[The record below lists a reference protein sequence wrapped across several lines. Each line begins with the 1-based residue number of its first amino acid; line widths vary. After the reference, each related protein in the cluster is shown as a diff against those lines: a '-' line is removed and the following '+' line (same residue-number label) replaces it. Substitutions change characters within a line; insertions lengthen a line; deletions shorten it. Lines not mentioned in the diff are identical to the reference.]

1 MRSTLKTRLLFSS
14 LFAVLITVAVLV
26 SISSYFIR
34 NNALENTQHE
44 IDQLANTFAEGIG
57 LWMQDRKMAITS
69 LKKTIE
75 ADPSVQITPYLL
87 QAHNGMGFA
96 LTYFG
101 DEQGNMYRQDPAL
114 NVANYDPRIRPWYMD
129 AKAANAIVMT
139 APYVSATLK
148 KQVVTIAEPVTVS
161 GSLFGVAAANLTI
174 DQLTDAVQRLQ
185 VPGKGY
191 TIMVD
196 KTGLII
202 SHPKSQLNNEQLNKI
217 DNSFTP
223 SWLSQRAN
231 ANTLEERELDGE
243 TQLIYVAAVPSTDWE
258 LVFVMNKDEIMS
270 QATTL
275 AWWMSAVG
283 AGLLVIF
290 GLVLVAIFKIQFKDL
305 ERVALALND
314 IAEGD
319 GDLTVRIHTANS
331 HDEIGILAS
340 GFNRFVERLHGMIS
354 RMHKIAGQLEYQAQG
369 SSASATD
376 NSQRIAVQQ
385 DEVTMVATAVTEMAS
400 ATEEI
405 ASNAEHTAQTAQD
418 AVGLSNHGQKQVMQ
432 SQQSI
437 RNLANEVETA
447 GRIISEL
454 NEHSQKINSILLTI
468 SGIAEQTNLL
478 ALNAAIEAARA
489 GEQGRGFAVVADEVR
504 VLSQRT
510 HSSTQEIQAM
520 IETLQQTAGKAV
532 KSMTQSH
539 DMAETSVADANSA
552 SESLLQI
559 SKAINEISDM
569 ASQIAT
575 AAEEQ
580 TSVTSEINRN
590 TESIREVSENLSI
603 EAQSSMVQAQELAH
617 LAASL
622 QQEVG
627 RFKL

>member
-217 DNSFTP
+217 DNNFTP

>member
-14 LFAVLITVAVLV
+14 LLAVFITVAVLV
-26 SISSYFIR
+26 SISSYVIR
-34 NNALENTQHE
+34 NHAIGNTQGE

-57 LWMQDRKMAITS
+57 LWMKDRKTAITS

-87 QAHNGMGFA
+87 QAHNAMGFA

-114 NVANYDPRIRPWYMD
+114 NTANYDPRVRPWYMD
-129 AKAANAIVMT
+129 AKAANSMVMT

-148 KQVVTIAEPVTVS
+148 KQVVTIAEPVMVA
-161 GSLFGVAAANLTI
+161 GQLFGVAAANLTI
-174 DQLTDAVQRLQ
+174 DQLTDAVQRLE
-185 VPGKGY
+185 VPGNGY
-191 TIMVD
+191 TLMVD
-196 KTGLII
+196 NTGLII
-202 SHPKSQLNNEQLNKI
+202 SHPNSKLNNQQLTTI
-217 DNSFTP
+217 DSDFTP
-223 SWLSQRAN
+223 TWLSQRAN
-231 ANTLEERELDGE
+231 ANTMEERELDGE
-243 TQLIYVAAVPSTDWE
+243 TQLVYVANVPSTDWA
-258 LVFVMNKDEIMS
+258 LIFVMNKQEIMS

-283 AGLLVIF
+283 AGLLVMF
-290 GLVLVAIFKIQFKDL
+290 GLVLVAIFKMQFKDL

-354 RMHKIAGQLEYQAQG
+354 RMHNIAGQLEYQAKG
-369 SSASATD
+369 SSASAAD

-405 ASNAEHTAQTAQD
+405 ASNAEHTAQTAQN
-418 AVGLSNHGQKQVMQ
+418 AVSLSNHGQKQVMQ

-437 RNLANEVETA
+437 RNLANEVDTA

-478 ALNAAIEAARA
+478 A
-489 GEQGRGFAVVADEVR
+489 
-504 VLSQRT
+504 
-510 HSSTQEIQAM
+510 
-520 IETLQQTAGKAV
+520 
-532 KSMTQSH
+532 
-539 DMAETSVADANSA
+539 
-552 SESLLQI
+552 
-559 SKAINEISDM
+559 
-569 ASQIAT
+569 
-575 AAEEQ
+575 
-580 TSVTSEINRN
+580 
-590 TESIREVSENLSI
+590 
-603 EAQSSMVQAQELAH
+603 
-617 LAASL
+617 
-622 QQEVG
+622 
-627 RFKL
+627 

>member
-57 LWMQDRKMAITS
+57 VWMQDRKTAISS

-114 NVANYDPRIRPWYMD
+114 NTANYDPRVRPWYMD
-129 AKAANAIVMT
+129 AKAANAMVMT

-148 KQVVTIAEPVTVS
+148 KQVVTIAEPVMVS

-174 DQLTDAVQRLQ
+174 DQLTDAVQRLK

-191 TIMVD
+191 TLMVD

-202 SHPKSQLNNEQLNKI
+202 SHPNNQLNNQQLNKI
-217 DNSFTP
+217 DSNFTP
-223 SWLSQRAN
+223 NWLSQRAN
-231 ANTLEERELDGE
+231 ANTLEEREIDGE

-258 LVFVMNKDEIMS
+258 LIFFMNKEEIMS

-283 AGLLVIF
+283 AGLLIIF

-354 RMHKIAGQLEYQAQG
+354 RMHQIAGQLEYQAQG

-532 KSMTQSH
+532 KSMAQSH

>member
-1 MRSTLKTRLLFSS
+1 MQTTLKTRLLFSS
-14 LFAVLITVAVLV
+14 LFAVVLTIAVLV

-34 NNALENTQHE
+34 SNALINTQNE
-44 IDQLANTFAEGIG
+44 IDQLANTFAQGIG
-57 LWMQDRKMAITS
+57 LWMQDRKIAITS

-75 ADPSVQITPYLL
+75 ANPNLDVTPFLQ
-87 QAHNGMGFA
+87 QAHNTMDFS
-96 LTYFG
+96 LTYYG
-101 DEQGNMYRQDPAL
+101 NEQGDMHRQDPSL
-114 NVANYDPRIRPWYMD
+114 NTANYDPRTRPWYIS
-129 AKAANAIVMT
+129 AKAAKKMIMT
-139 APYVSATLK
+139 APYSSATLK
-148 KQVVTIAEPVTVS
+148 KQVVTIAEPVINAGTF
-161 GSLFGVAAANLTI
+161 FGVTAADLTI
-174 DQLTDAVQRLQ
+174 DQLTDAVQRLE

-191 TIMVD
+191 ALMANSA
-196 KTGLII
+196 GMII
-202 SHPKSQLNNEQLNKI
+202 SHPKSELNAQQLTDIDTNFNN
-217 DNSFTP
+217 
-223 SWLSQRAN
+223 SWLSQHIT
-231 ANTLEERELDGE
+231 ANTMEERTLDGA
-243 TQLIYVAAVPSTDWE
+243 TKLVYVAAIPSTDWA
-258 LVFVMNKDEIMS
+258 LIFVMDKQEIMT

-275 AWWMSAVG
+275 AWSMSAVG
-283 AGLLVIF
+283 IALLILF
-290 GLVLVAIFKIQFKDL
+290 GLILFAIFKVQFKDL
-305 ERVALALND
+305 ERVAQALND
-314 IAEGD
+314 IAEGE
-319 GDLTVRIHTANS
+319 GDLTVRIHTANK
-331 HDEIGILAS
+331 HDEIGMLAS

-354 RMHKIAGQLEYQAQG
+354 RMHKIAGQLEYQAKG

-376 NSQRIAVQQ
+376 NSQRIEVQQ

-405 ASNAEHTAQTAQD
+405 ASNAEHTAQTAQN
-418 AVGLSNHGQKQVMQ
+418 AVGLSKNGHKQVTQ

-437 RNLANEVETA
+437 RNLASEVETA
-447 GRIISEL
+447 GRIIGEL

-489 GEQGRGFAVVADEVR
+489 GDQGRGFAVVADEVR

-539 DMAETSVADANSA
+539 EMAETSVNDANSA
-552 SESLLQI
+552 SESLLLI
-559 SKAINEISDM
+559 SKAINDISDM

-603 EAQSSMVQAQELAH
+603 EAQTSMVQAQELAH

-622 QQEVG
+622 QQEVNS
-627 RFKL
+627 FKL

>member
-148 KQVVTIAEPVTVS
+148 KQVVTIAEPVMVS

-354 RMHKIAGQLEYQAQG
+354 RMHNIAGQLEYQAQG

>member
-75 ADPSVQITPYLL
+75 ADPNVQITPYLL

-114 NVANYDPRIRPWYMD
+114 NTANYDPRVRPWYMD
-129 AKAANAIVMT
+129 AKAANAMVMT

-148 KQVVTIAEPVTVS
+148 KQVVTIAEPVMVS

-185 VPGKGY
+185 VPSKGY
-191 TIMVD
+191 TLMVD

-202 SHPKSQLNNEQLNKI
+202 SHPNSQLNNQQLNTI
-217 DNSFTP
+217 DKDFTP

-231 ANTLEERELDGE
+231 ANTLEERELGGE
-243 TQLIYVAAVPSTDWE
+243 TQLIYVAAIPSTDWE
-258 LVFVMNKDEIMS
+258 LIFVMNKEEIMS

-283 AGLLVIF
+283 AALLVLF

-319 GDLTVRIHTANS
+319 GDLTMRIHTANS

-603 EAQSSMVQAQELAH
+603 EAKSSMVQAQELAH

>member
-75 ADPSVQITPYLL
+75 ADPNVQITPYLL

-114 NVANYDPRIRPWYMD
+114 NTANYDPRVRPWYMD
-129 AKAANAIVMT
+129 AKAANAMVMT

-148 KQVVTIAEPVTVS
+148 KQVVTIAEPVMVS

-191 TIMVD
+191 TLMVD
-196 KTGLII
+196 RTGLII
-202 SHPKSQLNNEQLNKI
+202 SHPNSQLNNQQLNTI
-217 DNSFTP
+217 DKDFTP

-243 TQLIYVAAVPSTDWE
+243 TQLIYVAAIPSTDWE
-258 LVFVMNKDEIMS
+258 LIFVMNKEEIMS

-283 AGLLVIF
+283 AALLVLF

-319 GDLTVRIHTANS
+319 GDLTMRIHTANS

-354 RMHKIAGQLEYQAQG
+354 RMHQIAGQLESQAQG

>member
-14 LFAVLITVAVLV
+14 LSAVLITIAVLV

-44 IDQLANTFAEGIG
+44 IDQLANTFSSGIG
-57 LWMQDRKMAITS
+57 QWMQDRKMAITS
-69 LKKTIE
+69 LKQAIE
-75 ADPSVQITPYLL
+75 ADPSKNVIPHLL
-87 QAHNGMGFA
+87 QAHTAVDFA
-96 LTYFG
+96 LTYYG
-101 DEQGNMYRQDPAL
+101 DEQGNMYRQDPSL
-114 NVANYDPRIRPWYMD
+114 NTANYDPRVRPWYMD
-129 AKAANAIVMT
+129 AKAAGKMIMT

-148 KQVVTIAEPVTVS
+148 KQVVTIAEPVMSS
-161 GSLFGVAAANLTI
+161 GQLIGVAAANLTI
-174 DQLTDAVQRLQ
+174 DQLTDAVQRLE
-185 VPGKGY
+185 VPGEGY
-191 TIMVD
+191 TLMVD
-196 KTGLII
+196 NAGLII
-202 SHPKSQLNNEQLNKI
+202 SHPNSQLNTQQLTKI
-217 DNSFTP
+217 DSDFSN
-223 SWLSQRAN
+223 SWLSQRTN
-231 ANTLEERELDGE
+231 ANTMEERTLDGA
-243 TQLIYVAAVPSTDWE
+243 TKLVYVAAIPSTDWA
-258 LVFVMNKDEIMS
+258 LIFVMDKQEIMS
-270 QATTL
+270 QATDL

-283 AGLLVIF
+283 VALLVLF
-290 GLVLVAIFKIQFKDL
+290 GLILIAIFKIQFKDL
-305 ERVALALND
+305 ERVAQALND

-331 HDEIGILAS
+331 HDEIGMLAS

-354 RMHKIAGQLEYQAQG
+354 RMHKIAGQLEHQAQG

-376 NSQRIAVQQ
+376 NSQRIEVQQ

-405 ASNAEHTAQTAQD
+405 ASNAEHTAQTAQN
-418 AVGLSNHGQKQVMQ
+418 AVGLSNHGHKQVAQ

-437 RNLANEVETA
+437 RNLASEVETA
-447 GRIISEL
+447 GRIIGEL

-539 DMAETSVADANSA
+539 EMAETSVADANSA
-552 SESLLQI
+552 SESLLLI
-559 SKAINEISDM
+559 SKAINDISDM

-603 EAQSSMVQAQELAH
+603 EAQTSMVQAQELAH

-622 QQEVG
+622 QQEVN

>member
-14 LFAVLITVAVLV
+14 LSAVLITVAVLV

-34 NNALENTQHE
+34 NNALENTRHE
-44 IDQLANTFAEGIG
+44 IDQLANTFAQGIG
-57 LWMQDRKMAITS
+57 LWMQDRKTAITS

-75 ADPSVQITPYLL
+75 ADPSVQVTPYLL
-87 QAHNGMGFA
+87 QAHNAMGFA

-101 DEQGNMYRQDPAL
+101 DEQGEMYRQDPAL
-114 NVANYDPRIRPWYMD
+114 NTANYDPRIRPWYMD
-129 AKAANAIVMT
+129 AKAANAMVMT

-148 KQVVTIAEPVTVS
+148 KQVVTIAEPVIVS
-161 GSLFGVAAANLTI
+161 GRLFGVAAANLTI

-185 VPGKGY
+185 APGKGY
-191 TIMVD
+191 TVMVD
-196 KTGLII
+196 NAGLII
-202 SHPKSQLNNEQLNKI
+202 SHPNSQLNTQQMDKI
-217 DNSFTP
+217 DSNFT
-223 SWLSQRAN
+223 SGWLSKNAS
-231 ANTLEERELDGE
+231 ANTMEERYLDGA
-243 TQLIYVAAVPSTDWE
+243 TKLVYVAAVPSTDWA
-258 LVFVMNKDEIMS
+258 LIFVMDKQEIMS
-270 QATTL
+270 QATDL
-275 AWWMSAVG
+275 AWWMSVMGIA
-283 AGLLVIF
+283 LLILF
-290 GLVLVAIFKIQFKDL
+290 GLILIGIFKIQFKDL
-305 ERVALALND
+305 ERVAQALND

-331 HDEIGILAS
+331 HDEIGMLAS

-405 ASNAEHTAQTAQD
+405 ASNAEHTAQTAQN
-418 AVGLSNHGQKQVMQ
+418 AVSLSNHGQKQVVQ

-447 GRIISEL
+447 GRIIGEL

-520 IETLQQTAGKAV
+520 IETLQQTAAKAV

-539 DMAETSVADANSA
+539 GMAETSVADANSA

-559 SKAINEISDM
+559 SKAINDISDM

-603 EAQSSMVQAQELAH
+603 EAQTSMVQAQELAH

-622 QQEVG
+622 QQEVN

>member
-1 MRSTLKTRLLFSS
+1 MRSTLKTRLLLSS
-14 LFAVLITVAVLV
+14 LMAVLITIAVLV

-44 IDQLANTFAEGIG
+44 IDQLANTFAQGIG
-57 LWMQDRKMAITS
+57 LWMQDRKTAITS

-75 ADPSVQITPYLL
+75 ADPSVQVTPYLL
-87 QAHNGMGFA
+87 QAHNTMGFA

-101 DEQGNMYRQDPAL
+101 DEQGNMYRQDPSL
-114 NVANYDPRIRPWYMD
+114 NTANYDPRVRPWYMD
-129 AKAANAIVMT
+129 AKAANAMIMT

-148 KQVVTIAEPVTVS
+148 KQVVTIAEPVMVS
-161 GSLFGVAAANLTI
+161 GQLFGVAAANLTI

-185 VPGKGY
+185 VPGEGY
-191 TIMVD
+191 TLMVD
-196 KTGLII
+196 RAGLII
-202 SHPKSQLNNEQLNKI
+202 SHPNSQLNNQQLNNI
-217 DNSFTP
+217 DSNLTT

-231 ANTLEERELDGE
+231 ANTMEERDLDG
-243 TQLIYVAAVPSTDWE
+243 TTKLVYVAAVPSTDWA
-258 LVFVMNKDEIMS
+258 LIFVMDKQEIMS
-270 QATTL
+270 QATNL

-283 AGLLVIF
+283 AALLFLF
-290 GLVLVAIFKIQFKDL
+290 GLILVAIFKIQFQDL
-305 ERVALALND
+305 ERVAQALND

-319 GDLTVRIHTANS
+319 GDLTVRIHTANQ
-331 HDEIGILAS
+331 HDEIGMLAS

-354 RMHKIAGQLEYQAQG
+354 RMHKIAGQLEYQAKG

-376 NSQRIAVQQ
+376 NSQRIEVQQ

-405 ASNAEHTAQTAQD
+405 ASNAEHTAQTAQN
-418 AVGLSNHGQKQVMQ
+418 AVSLSNHGQKQVMQ

-447 GRIISEL
+447 GRIIGEL

-539 DMAETSVADANSA
+539 AMAETSVSDANSA

-559 SKAINEISDM
+559 SKAINDISDM

-603 EAQSSMVQAQELAH
+603 EAQTSMVQAQELAH

-622 QQEVG
+622 QQEVN

>member
-14 LFAVLITVAVLV
+14 LLAVFITVAVLV
-26 SISSYFIR
+26 SISSYVIR
-34 NNALENTQHE
+34 NHAIGNTQGE

-57 LWMQDRKMAITS
+57 LWMKDRKTAITS

-87 QAHNGMGFA
+87 QAHNAMGFA

-114 NVANYDPRIRPWYMD
+114 NTANYDPRVRPWYMD
-129 AKAANAIVMT
+129 AKAANSMVMT

-148 KQVVTIAEPVTVS
+148 KQVVTIAEPVMVA
-161 GSLFGVAAANLTI
+161 GQLFGVAAANLTI
-174 DQLTDAVQRLQ
+174 DQLTDAVQRLE
-185 VPGKGY
+185 VPGNGY
-191 TIMVD
+191 TLMVD
-196 KTGLII
+196 NTGLII
-202 SHPKSQLNNEQLNKI
+202 SHPNSKLNNQQLTNI
-217 DNSFTP
+217 DSDFTP
-223 SWLSQRAN
+223 TWLSQRAN
-231 ANTLEERELDGE
+231 ANTMEERELDGE
-243 TQLIYVAAVPSTDWE
+243 TQLVYVANVPSTDWA
-258 LVFVMNKDEIMS
+258 LIFVMNKQEIMS

-283 AGLLVIF
+283 AGLLVMF
-290 GLVLVAIFKIQFKDL
+290 GLVLVAIFKMQFKDL

-354 RMHKIAGQLEYQAQG
+354 RMHNIAGQLEYQAKG
-369 SSASATD
+369 SSASAAD

-405 ASNAEHTAQTAQD
+405 ASNAEHTAQTAQN
-418 AVGLSNHGQKQVMQ
+418 AVSLSNHGQKQVMQ

-437 RNLANEVETA
+437 RNLANEVDTA

-603 EAQSSMVQAQELAH
+603 EAQSAMVQSQELAH

-622 QQEVG
+622 QQEVS

>member
-1 MRSTLKTRLLFSS
+1 MRSTLKTRLLLSS

-75 ADPSVQITPYLL
+75 ADPNVQITPYLL

-114 NVANYDPRIRPWYMD
+114 NTANYDPRVRPWYMD
-129 AKAANAIVMT
+129 AKAANAMVMT

-148 KQVVTIAEPVTVS
+148 KQVVTIAEPVMVS

-174 DQLTDAVQRLQ
+174 DQLTDAVQRLK

-191 TIMVD
+191 TLMVD

-202 SHPKSQLNNEQLNKI
+202 SHPNNQLNNQQLNKI
-217 DNSFTP
+217 DSNFTP

-258 LVFVMNKDEIMS
+258 LIFVMNKEEIMS

-283 AGLLVIF
+283 AALLVLF

-354 RMHKIAGQLEYQAQG
+354 RMHQIAGQLEYQAQG

-418 AVGLSNHGQKQVMQ
+418 AVGLSDHGQKQVMQ

-437 RNLANEVETA
+437 RNLANEVDTA